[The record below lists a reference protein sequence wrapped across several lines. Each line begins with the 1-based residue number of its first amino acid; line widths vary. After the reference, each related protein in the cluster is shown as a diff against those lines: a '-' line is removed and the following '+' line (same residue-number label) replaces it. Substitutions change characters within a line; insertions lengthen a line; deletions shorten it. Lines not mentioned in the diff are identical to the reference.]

1 MTKSITTISPV
12 MRELSTYIAGAVRK
26 PLPPEVTERAK
37 IQLVDTFAAMLS
49 GSRLIPGRKALV
61 YVKSQAGRPEASVV
75 GTRLVT
81 TATQAAL
88 ANGMF
93 AHADETDD
101 THPPSRTH
109 PGASVV
115 PAALAVGQR
124 NRLPGR
130 AVLR

>member
-1 MTKSITTISPV
+1 METPISISPE
-12 MRELSTYIAGAVRK
+12 MRKLSAYMATALKK
-26 PLPPEVTERAK
+26 PLPTDVVERAK
-37 IQLVDTFAAMLS
+37 IHLVDTYAAIIS
-49 GSRLIPGRKALV
+49 GSRLIPGRRVLA
-61 YVKSQAGRPEASVV
+61 YVKSQGGRPEASVI

-81 TATQAAL
+81 TATNAAL

-115 PAALAVGQR
+115 
-124 NRLPGR
+124 
-130 AVLR
+130 